1 MLVTVILNLPSVH
14 KNYYL
19 NPGSKNFCVQGV
31 GSAFIAMLHLHD
43 FSESKK
49 SIISYQY
56 KDFRKI
62 TV

>member
-1 MLVTVILNLPSVH
+1 MLVTVIFNLPSVH

-43 FSESKK
+43 FSE
-49 SIISYQY
+49 
-56 KDFRKI
+56 
-62 TV
+62 